1 MDGFFRTRTPSNEP
15 VKGYAPGSSER
26 KSIEAELGRQAKEV
40 IEIPC
45 VVGGQ
50 EIRTGRTVDVTMPCD
65 HGHVLAKAHLATPE
79 VLVRAAEVATKAQKV
94 WASTPWPERASVFL
108 KAADL
113 LAGPWRDRINASTM
127 LGQAKTV
134 HQAEIDSACEIIDFW
149 RFNVSYAERIY
160 ENQPASSAET
170 WNRMDHRALDS
181 WVLAITPFN
190 FTSIAY
196 NLPTAPAIMGNATL
210 WKPATTQLHS
220 AWWGYQLL
228 LAAGLPPEVIS
239 FIPSSGKEVGQHLLT
254 SPALGGIHF
263 TGGTDTFHEIWK
275 TIGQN
280 IDKYTQYPRL
290 VGETGGKN
298 FILAHESADVEALV
312 VAIVRGGFEFQGQKC
327 SAASRLYIPDT
338 LWPKVKERLVE
349 EVAQIK
355 MGDVRDFKN
364 FMGAVIDKRSFDKHT
379 EYLRLAHDT
388 ATVVTGGESDGKKG
402 WYVQPTIVQVDD
414 PKHRM
419 MREEIF
425 GPIVTAYVYDAKKW
439 GDVLPLVDGTS
450 PYALTGAVFARDR
463 AVIDEASTALR
474 YAAGNF
480 YVNDKPTGAVV
491 NQQPFGGGRASGTND
506 KAGSILNLLRWV
518 SPRTIKE
525 NFVAPTEWR
534 YPFLS

>member
-1 MDGFFRTRTPSNEP
+1 MDGFFRTRAPINEP
-15 VKGYAPGSSER
+15 VKNYASGSAER
-26 KSIEAELGRQAKEV
+26 KSIESELARQAKEV

-50 EIRTGRTVDVTMPCD
+50 EIRTGRTVDVAMPCD

-79 VLVRAAEVATKAQKV
+79 VLVRAAEAASEAQRM
-94 WASTPWPERASVFL
+94 WAATPWAERASVFL

-160 ENQPASSAET
+160 ENQPGSSDQT

-210 WKPATTQLHS
+210 WKPATTQLLS

-228 LAAGLPPEVIS
+228 LAAGLPPEVVS
-239 FIPSSGKEVGQHLLT
+239 FVPSSGKEVGQHLLT
-254 SPALGGIHF
+254 SPGLGGIHF
-263 TGGTDTFHEIWK
+263 TGGTDTFQEIWA
-275 TIGQN
+275 TIGKN
-280 IDKYTQYPRL
+280 IQRYTQYPRI
-290 VGETGGKN
+290 VGETGGKD
-298 FILAHESADVEALV
+298 FILAHESADLEALV

-349 EVAQIK
+349 EVARIK
-355 MGDVRDFKN
+355 MGDVRDFRN
-364 FMGAVIDKRSFDKHT
+364 FMGAVIDKRAFDKHT
-379 EYLRLAHDT
+379 EYLRLAHET
-388 ATVVTGGESDGKKG
+388 AQVVTGGESDGKKG
-402 WYVQPTIVQVDD
+402 WFVEPTIVQVDD

-439 GDVLPLVDGTS
+439 DDVLPLVDGTS
-450 PYALTGAVFARDR
+450 PYALTGALFARDR

-506 KAGSILNLLRWV
+506 KAGSVLNLLRWV

-525 NFVAPTEWR
+525 NFVPPTDWR
-534 YPFLS
+534 YPFLG

>member
-1 MDGFFRTRTPSNEP
+1 MDGFFRARPPINEP

-26 KSIEAELGRQAKEV
+26 KSIEAELARQAKEV

-50 EIRTGRTVDVTMPCD
+50 EIRTGRTVDATMPCD

-79 VLVRAAEVATKAQKV
+79 VLVRAAEVASNAQRM

-113 LAGPWRDRINASTM
+113 LAGPWRDRINGSTI

-210 WKPATTQLHS
+210 WKPATTQLLS

-228 LAAGLPPEVIS
+228 LAAGLPPDVIS

-254 SPALGGIHF
+254 SPGLGGIHF

-275 TIGQN
+275 TVGQN

-290 VGETGGKN
+290 VGETGGKD

-349 EVAQIK
+349 EVKQIK
-355 MGDVRDFKN
+355 MGDVRDFRN
-364 FMGAVIDKRSFDKHT
+364 FMGAVIDKRAFDKHS

-439 GDVLPLVDGTS
+439 DDVLPLVDGTS
-450 PYALTGAVFARDR
+450 PYALTGALFARDR
-463 AVIDEASTALR
+463 AVIDGASTALR

-525 NFVAPTEWR
+525 NFVPPGDWR
-534 YPFLS
+534 YPFLG

>member
-1 MDGFFRTRTPSNEP
+1 M
-15 VKGYAPGSSER
+15 
-26 KSIEAELGRQAKEV
+26 

-45 VVGGQ
+45 VVGGE
-50 EIRTGRTVDVTMPCD
+50 EIRTGRTVDVAMPCD

-79 VLVRAAEVATKAQKV
+79 VLVKAAEVASRAQRM
-94 WASTPWPERASVFL
+94 WAETAWPERASVFL

-127 LGQAKTV
+127 LGQSKTV

-160 ENQPASSAET
+160 ENQPSSSDQT
-170 WNRMDHRALDS
+170 WNSMDHRALDS

-228 LAAGLPPEVIS
+228 LAAGLPPEVVS

-254 SPALGGIHF
+254 SPGLGGIHF
-263 TGGTDTFHEIWK
+263 TGGTDTFQEIWSTVGK
-275 TIGQN
+275 N
-280 IDKYTQYPRL
+280 IQRYTQYPRI
-290 VGETGGKN
+290 VGETGGKD

-312 VAIVRGGFEFQGQKC
+312 VAILRGGFEFQGQKC

-338 LWPKVKERLVE
+338 LWPQVKERLVA

-355 MGDVRDFKN
+355 MGDVRDFTN
-364 FMGAVIDKRSFDKHT
+364 FMGAVIDKRAFDKHT

-388 ATVVTGGESDGKKG
+388 AHVITGGESDGKKG
-402 WYVQPTIVQVDD
+402 WFVQPTIVQVDD

-439 GDVLPLVDGTS
+439 DEVLPLVDGTS

-463 AVIDEASTALR
+463 AVVDQASTALR

-491 NQQPFGGGRASGTND
+491 DQQPFGGGRASGTND
-506 KAGSILNLLRWV
+506 KAGSVLNLLRWV

-525 NFVAPTEWR
+525 NFVPPTDWR

>member
-1 MDGFFRTRTPSNEP
+1 MDGFFRTRPPINEP

-26 KSIEAELGRQAKEV
+26 KSIEAELARQAKEV

-79 VLVRAAEVATKAQKV
+79 VLVRAAEVATKAQKA

-254 SPALGGIHF
+254 NPGLGGIHF

-280 IDKYTQYPRL
+280 IDRYTQYPRL
-290 VGETGGKN
+290 VGETGGKD

-349 EVAQIK
+349 EVAQLK

-364 FMGAVIDKRSFDKHT
+364 FMGAVIDKRAFDKHT
-379 EYLRLAHDT
+379 EYLRLAHET
-388 ATVVTGGESDGKKG
+388 AKVVTGGESDGKKG
-402 WYVQPTIVQVDD
+402 WFVKPTIVQVDD

-439 GDVLPLVDGTS
+439 DEVLPLVDGTS
-450 PYALTGAVFARDR
+450 PYALTGALFARDR

-525 NFVAPTEWR
+525 NFVPPGDWR
-534 YPFLS
+534 YPFLT

>member
-1 MDGFFRTRTPSNEP
+1 MDGFFHTRVPENEP
-15 VKGYAPGSSER
+15 VRSYAHGSAER
-26 KSIEAELGRQAKEV
+26 KSVEAEIARQAKEV

-50 EIRTGRTVDVTMPCD
+50 EIRTGRTVDVAMPCD

-79 VLVRAAEVATKAQKV
+79 VLVRAAEVATKAQRM
-94 WASTPWPERASVFL
+94 WAATPWAERASVFL

-113 LAGPWRDRINASTM
+113 LAGPWRDRINVSTM
-127 LGQAKTV
+127 LGQGKTV

-149 RFNVSYAERIY
+149 RYNVSYAERIY
-160 ENQPASSAET
+160 ENQPGSSAQT

-210 WKPATTQLHS
+210 WKPATTQLLS

-228 LAAGLPPEVIS
+228 LAAGLPPEVIA

-254 SPALGGIHF
+254 HSALGGIHF
-263 TGGTDTFHEIWK
+263 TGGTDTFQEIWS
-275 TIGQN
+275 TIGKN
-280 IDKYTQYPRL
+280 IQRYKQYPRI
-290 VGETGGKN
+290 VGETGGKD
-298 FILAHESADVEALV
+298 FILAHESADVEALA
-312 VAIVRGGFEFQGQKC
+312 VAIIRGSFEYQGQKC

-338 LWPKVKERLVE
+338 LWPALKDRLVA

-364 FMGAVIDKRSFDKHT
+364 FMGAVIDKRAFDKHT
-379 EYLRLAHDT
+379 EYLRLAHET
-388 ATVVTGGESDGKKG
+388 AHVITGGESDGRKG
-402 WYVQPTIVQVDD
+402 WYVAPTIVQVDD

-419 MREEIF
+419 MSEEIF

-439 GDVLPLVDGTS
+439 DDVLPLVDETS

-463 AVIDEASTALR
+463 AVVDQASTALR

-506 KAGSILNLLRWV
+506 KAGSVLNLLRWV

-525 NFVAPTEWR
+525 NFVPPTDWR
-534 YPFLS
+534 YPFLG

>member
-1 MDGFFRTRTPSNEP
+1 MDGFFRTRAPSNEP

-26 KSIEAELGRQAKEV
+26 KSIEAELARQAKEV

-50 EIRTGRTVDVTMPCD
+50 EIRTGRTVDVAMPCD

-79 VLVRAAEVATKAQKV
+79 VLVRAADVATKAQKA

-220 AWWGYQLL
+220 AWWGCQLL

-254 SPALGGIHF
+254 SSGLGGIHF
-263 TGGTDTFHEIWK
+263 TGGTDTFHDIWK
-275 TIGQN
+275 TVGQN

-290 VGETGGKN
+290 VGETGGKD

-327 SAASRLYIPDT
+327 SAASRIYIPDT

-349 EVAQIK
+349 EVKQIK

-364 FMGAVIDKRSFDKHT
+364 FMGAVIDKRAFDKHT

-388 ATVVTGGESDGKKG
+388 ASVVTGGESDGKKG

-450 PYALTGAVFARDR
+450 PYALTGALFARDR

-506 KAGSILNLLRWV
+506 KAGSVLNLLRWV

-525 NFVAPTEWR
+525 NFVAPTDWR